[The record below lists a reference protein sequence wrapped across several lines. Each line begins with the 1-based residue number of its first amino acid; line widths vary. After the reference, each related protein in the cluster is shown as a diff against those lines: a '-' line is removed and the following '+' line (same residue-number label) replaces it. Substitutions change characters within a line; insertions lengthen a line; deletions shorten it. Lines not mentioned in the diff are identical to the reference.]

1 MDDKQ
6 LMDDIRSA
14 LWHIASSL
22 KGIEQNLEYLEAASS
37 SLIGI
42 EDTLALFAG
51 RYEHKNGFQRHL
63 DLLEKQ
69 VALLEEQEH
78 MRQYQK

>member
-6 LMDDIRSA
+6 LTDDIRSA

-22 KGIEQNLEYLEAASS
+22 KGIEQKLEQLDTVSI

-42 EDTLALFAG
+42 EGELEAFIG
-51 RYEHKNGFQRHL
+51 RYEYKSAFKRHL

-69 VALLEEQEH
+69 VALSEEQEH
-78 MRQYQK
+78 MRQYRK